1 MKNKTNSKEQKTIKN
16 RLFDMRIAQNT
27 RRLFN
32 EFVENVNSGC
42 VKNDGSDPL
51 LSIIDK
57 YVLDDKD
64 HRFHKTVSKKTV
76 LYRARVVDTEDMDS
90 EHGFKTYDFSGYN
103 ENGSREAPIG
113 KPGAGRN
120 NISGV
125 SYLYLAKDP
134 RTACCEVK
142 PRIRQFVS
150 LAEFELQDTMHIIDF
165 SQDVKFDGMENDI
178 SLGVLFTDIMGMYFM
193 PVNEDRKYKATQFLT
208 DYIRKSGVDG
218 IAYRSYYNESGVNYT
233 IFNSDHRRIRFIGS
247 RLLLFQSQRQ
257 SFLDFEHKKV
267 ISSESVGGA
276 SYDSESAKK
285 IASDIKW
292 HINDLS
298 LKRKKRDVKE
308 KN

>member
-1 MKNKTNSKEQKTIKN
+1 MGDKTNAKEQKTMKN
-16 RLFDMRIAQNT
+16 QLFDMVIVQNT

-32 EFVENVNSGC
+32 DFVENVNNGC

-57 YVLDDKD
+57 YVLDDEKN
-64 HRFHKTVSKKTV
+64 RFHKTIKKKTIM
-76 LYRARVVDTEDMDS
+76 YRARVVDTEKMDS
-90 EHGFKTYDFSGYN
+90 DHGFTTRDFSGYN
-103 ENGSREAPIG
+103 ENESREAPIG

-150 LAEFELQDTMHIIDF
+150 LAEFELTDTMHIIDF
-165 SQDVKFDGMENDI
+165 SEDVRFEDMEENI
-178 SLGVLFTDIMGMYFM
+178 SLAVLFTDIMGMYFM
-193 PVNEDRKYKATQFLT
+193 PVNEDEKYKATQFLT
-208 DYIRKSGVDG
+208 DYIRKNGVDG

-233 IFNSDHRRIRFIGS
+233 IFNSDHRRIKFNGS

-257 SFLDFEHKKV
+257 TFLDFTNKKV
-267 ISSESVGGA
+267 ISSESV
-276 SYDSESAKK
+276 
-285 IASDIKW
+285 
-292 HINDLS
+292 LS
-298 LKRKKRDVKE
+298 LIHISEPPRPY
-308 KN
+308 